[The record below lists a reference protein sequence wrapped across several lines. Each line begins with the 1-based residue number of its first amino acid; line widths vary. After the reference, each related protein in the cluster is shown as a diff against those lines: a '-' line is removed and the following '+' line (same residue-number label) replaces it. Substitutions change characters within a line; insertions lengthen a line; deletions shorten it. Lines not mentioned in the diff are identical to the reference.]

1 MPILLRAD
9 PMEGFMEDLTP
20 QLVAAKAWHWLEAN
34 GWYLV
39 GALACWY
46 LILRPNLVDPALR
59 AAAAPSAE
67 KARIFEEG
75 KRAARLRQEE
85 AARRASEAHAERARD
100 ARVERSEEVAQ
111 EGLRRRG
118 AGRRLGTGSE
128 DDRAGPSTLKPS
140 KPKEKDSKDD
150 PFRRLRE
157 RNPLG
162 ADTSK
167 GYQPP
172 KRKVNTGG

>member
-1 MPILLRAD
+1 MAD
-9 PMEGFMEDLTP
+9 AQSGTLGADH
-20 QLVAAKAWHWLEAN
+20 LVARSTMMFSTLFLGTREA
-34 GWYLV
+34 
-39 GALACWY
+39 AAQ
-46 LILRPNLVDPALR
+46 PVDPALR

-67 KARIFEEG
+67 KVRLMEEG

-85 AARRASEAHAERARD
+85 AARRASEAHAERMREK
-100 ARVERSEEVAQ
+100 RVEKVEEVEQ

-118 AGRRLGTGSE
+118 AGRRLGTGS
-128 DDRAGPSTLKPS
+128 DDEGAGPSRRKPDE
-140 KPKEKDSKDD
+140 PKDKDGKDD

-162 ADTSK
+162 PDSSR

-172 KRKVNTGG
+172 KRKVNKGG

>member
-1 MPILLRAD
+1 
-9 PMEGFMEDLTP
+9 MEGFMQNFTP
-20 QLVAAKAWHWLEAN
+20 QLVVAKVWQWLEMN
-34 GWYLV
+34 GWYLL
-39 GALACWY
+39 GAMACWY
-46 LILRPNLVDPALR
+46 LVLRPNLVDPALR

-67 KARIFEEG
+67 KVRLMEEG

-85 AARRASEAHAERARD
+85 AARRASEAHAERMREK
-100 ARVERSEEVAQ
+100 RVEKVEEVEQ

-118 AGRRLGTGSE
+118 AGRRLGTGS
-128 DDRAGPSTLKPS
+128 DDGGAGPSRRKPDE
-140 KPKEKDSKDD
+140 PKDKDGKDD

-162 ADTSK
+162 PDSSR

-172 KRKVNTGG
+172 KRKVNKGG

>member
-1 MPILLRAD
+1 
-9 PMEGFMEDLTP
+9 MEDFMQNFTP
-20 QLVAAKAWHWLEAN
+20 QLVVAKVWQWLEMN
-34 GWYLV
+34 GWYLL
-39 GALACWY
+39 GAMACWY
-46 LILRPNLVDPALR
+46 LVLRPNLVDPALR

-67 KARIFEEG
+67 KVRLMEEG

-85 AARRASEAHAERARD
+85 AARRASKAHAERVREK
-100 ARVERSEEVAQ
+100 RVEKVQEVEQ

-118 AGRRLGTGSE
+118 AGRRLGTGDDEGANPSRRKPGEPKDE
-128 DDRAGPSTLKPS
+128 DG
-140 KPKEKDSKDD
+140 KDD

-162 ADTSK
+162 PDSSR

-172 KRKVNTGG
+172 KRKVNKGG

>member
-1 MPILLRAD
+1 MPILHARAT
-9 PMEGFMEDLTP
+9 MGFMENLTP
-20 QLVAAKAWHWLEAN
+20 QLVVAKAWQWLEMN

-46 LILRPNLVDPALR
+46 LVLRPNLVDPALR

-67 KARIFEEG
+67 KVRMLEEG

-85 AARRASEAHAERARD
+85 AARRASEAHAERVREK
-100 ARVERSEEVAQ
+100 RVEKVEEVEQ

-118 AGRRLGTGSE
+118 AGRRLGTGS
-128 DDRAGPSTLKPS
+128 DDGGAGPSRRKPGE
-140 KPKEKDSKDD
+140 PKDKDSKDD

-162 ADTSK
+162 ADSSR